1 MSKSIITSL
10 SWVKKGFARSI
21 PLEYEYQDEEMKK
34 QKKVEEK
41 LKKLNL
47 INIGKVI

>member
-10 SWVKKGFARSI
+10 AWVRKNFARAI
-21 PLEYEYQDEEMKK
+21 PLEYEYQEEEIKK

-41 LKKLNL
+41 LKK
-47 INIGKVI
+47 